1 MSRGVRVLV
10 TGGAGFIGSHLVD
23 RLVESEYDVRVLDNL
38 STGNLANIE
47 GHIDSGS
54 VDFVEGDVRDIDLVA
69 HAMEEVDV
77 VYHLAAIVSV
87 PFSVKNPDLTFD
99 VNAGGTLNLLRS
111 AADVGVS
118 KFVFVSSC
126 AVYGDPEYLPI
137 NEQAPVKP
145 ISPYAA
151 SKLAGEK
158 LCLDYVEGRLFR
170 SAVVRFFNV
179 YGLRQGLSEYSGVIT
194 KFFDRARKGQPL
206 LIYGDGLQTRDFVNV
221 QDVVSALQACMENS
235 RAEGEI
241 FNVGTGKPVSIH
253 ELAKTVLDLFGL
265 DLEIRHERARKGEII
280 HSYGDITKARKLL
293 GYKPTVA
300 LADGLRGLLGEGVFV
315 ENFRDE

>member
-1 MSRGVRVLV
+1 
-10 TGGAGFIGSHLVD
+10 
-23 RLVESEYDVRVLDNL
+23 L

-47 GHIDSGS
+47 GHIDGGG
-54 VDFVEGDVRDIDLVA
+54 VDFVEGDVRDVDLVA
-69 HAMEEVDV
+69 RVMKDVDV
-77 VYHLAAIVSV
+77 VYHLAAITSV

-99 VNAGGTLNLLRS
+99 VNVGGTNNLLRS
-111 AADVGVS
+111 AADAGVV

-126 AVYGDPEYLPI
+126 AVYGDPEYLPLDEKAKL
-137 NEQAPVKP
+137 NP

-158 LCLDYVEGRLFR
+158 LCLDYVENRGFN

-194 KFFDRARKGQPL
+194 KFFDRARKGLPL

-221 QDVVSALQACMENS
+221 HDVVSALLSCMENS
-235 RAEGEI
+235 KAEGEI
-241 FNVGTGKPVSIH
+241 FNIGTGTPVSIN
-253 ELAKTVLDLFGL
+253 ELATTVLGLLGL
-265 DLEIRHERARKGEII
+265 DLEVRHERARKGEII
-280 HSYGDITKARKLL
+280 HSYGDIAKARKLL

-300 LADGLRGLLGEGVFV
+300 LADGLRVLLGEGVFV
-315 ENFRDE
+315 EEFRDE